1 MSPSAPGCARDD
13 QSHPLTG
20 AVQQCGRDLQNTV
33 PSAVSSCAL
42 TSRPGGFRLY
52 NSTIPRISLLLVP
65 LPLPPPAT
73 VVRVLLAHAGAVTS
87 ADHQAVRT
95 SKVVAAV
102 APPSGSVSFS
112 DRRRLGPRQILPI
125 EHQQD
130 ARAGAWRR
138 WPRAKLN
145 PPRGPLPCSLSV
157 LRLLSC
163 HRRSRRAMST
173 TIASTSLIR
182 VQVQPANSGARCL
195 GVLGSR
201 CALCDP
207 QAVAITPHPS
217 PLLPRWDPAPPRHQG
232 LVDGIVEAPRL
243 LRIVGASAGGLLEP
257 TNPPVIRRHHPFVGI
272 ARSLSSRP
280 RRRRAW
286 PRKRR
291 QLLTIN
297 SCAAARR
304 TRRRAVRA
312 PRGCSGDAAANV
324 GG

>member
-1 MSPSAPGCARDD
+1 M
-13 QSHPLTG
+13 
-20 AVQQCGRDLQNTV
+20 
-33 PSAVSSCAL
+33 
-42 TSRPGGFRLY
+42 
-52 NSTIPRISLLLVP
+52 
-65 LPLPPPAT
+65 
-73 VVRVLLAHAGAVTS
+73 
-87 ADHQAVRT
+87 
-95 SKVVAAV
+95 

-145 PPRGPLPCSLSV
+145 PPRGPLLCSLSV

-257 TNPPVIRRHHPFVGI
+257 TNPPVIRRYHPFVGI

-312 PRGCSGDAAANV
+312 PRGCSGDAAPRTLV
-324 GG
+324 GDARAAWVCGLGPCGWVRQPARRLGGCRSALASSKWRAEVSLLLIAVAAGAGAARGDAHTRRSSAPCTAPPINALEMFWEIVKSRGRTEDR

>member
-1 MSPSAPGCARDD
+1 M
-13 QSHPLTG
+13 
-20 AVQQCGRDLQNTV
+20 
-33 PSAVSSCAL
+33 
-42 TSRPGGFRLY
+42 
-52 NSTIPRISLLLVP
+52 
-65 LPLPPPAT
+65 
-73 VVRVLLAHAGAVTS
+73 
-87 ADHQAVRT
+87 
-95 SKVVAAV
+95 